1 MRGPLDVDA
10 VRAAAR
16 PVLDLDGADGVEVL
30 VSASDTGV
38 TRYANSEIIQNTS
51 RLETRAYVRVAL
63 NDRVA
68 TASTNQLTVT
78 DLLAAGSDALE
89 AARTSPPDEGF
100 VGFPEPQASDGNAA
114 VGRYDDAAAG
124 ADPRRRADAVK
135 QILTVT
141 GDSSAA
147 GVYETSSHA
156 FAIFNSHGLERAD
169 AYTRCVTTCLVDNG
183 VATGWGEASSHAVD
197 EVDVEAAARR
207 AVDKAEAGKRRGAA
221 EPGVYEVVLE
231 PAAAAM
237 LLEYLSYA
245 GFGAKSVIEGESFL
259 TKRLGERVGRPGV
272 TVADDVWHPRSIGIG
287 FDFEGVPRQ
296 RVAVI
301 EDGLASEPVTDL
313 RTAASLGVPSTGHN
327 SGSNEFGPYASN
339 VVMEAGDSTLEDLV
353 GQVDE
358 GFLVTRFHY
367 VNVLDRPETLLTGMT
382 RDGTFRITKG
392 EVAEAVDNFRFA
404 QSVLAAL
411 DSVLGIGRDLVTF
424 APDYGAFGS
433 TVAPAL
439 RVGAFDFATKTSH

>member
-1 MRGPLDVDA
+1 MTGPLDVEA
-10 VRAAAR
+10 VRRSAG
-16 PVLDLDGADGVEVL
+16 PVLELEGADGVELV

-51 RLETRAYVRVAL
+51 RRETRAYVRVAVD
-63 NDRVA
+63 DRVA

-78 DLLAAGSDALE
+78 DLLAAGNNALE
-89 AARTSPPDEGF
+89 AARMSPSDDGF
-100 VGFPEPQASDGNAA
+100 PGFPEPQDGDAA
-114 VGRYDDAAAG
+114 VARYDEAAASAG
-124 ADPRRRADAVK
+124 PRERADAVK
-135 QILTVT
+135 EILAVT
-141 GDSSAA
+141 ADASAA

-156 FAIFNSHGLERAD
+156 FAVFNSRGLERSD
-169 AYTRCVTTCLVDNG
+169 AYTRCVTTCLVDND

-197 EVDVEAAARR
+197 EVDVAAAARR

-237 LLEYLSYA
+237 LLEYLSYT

-259 TKRLGERVGRPGV
+259 TKRRGERVGRPGV
-272 TVADDVWHPRSIGIG
+272 TIADDVWHPCSIGIG
-287 FDFEGVPRQ
+287 FDFEGVRRQ
-296 RVAVI
+296 RVEVI
-301 EDGLASEPVTDL
+301 DDGEATRPVTDL
-313 RTAASLGVPSTGHN
+313 RTGASLGVPSTGHN

-339 VVMEAGDSTLEDLV
+339 VVMEPGDSSLEELV
-353 GQVDE
+353 AGVEE

-382 RDGTFRITKG
+382 RDGTFRISKG
-392 EVAEAVDNFRFA
+392 EVTEAVDNFRFA
-404 QSVLAAL
+404 QSVLGVL
-411 DSVLGIGRDLVTF
+411 DSVLGIGRDLFTF